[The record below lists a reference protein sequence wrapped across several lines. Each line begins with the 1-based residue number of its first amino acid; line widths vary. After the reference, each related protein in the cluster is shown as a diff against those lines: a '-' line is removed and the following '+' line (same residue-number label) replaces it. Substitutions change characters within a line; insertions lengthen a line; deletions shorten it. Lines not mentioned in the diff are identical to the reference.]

1 MQEDSYWGPGNN
13 QRDDSGRPN
22 VQIIYQSV
30 NRYVYCLSDPVNHTD
45 FNGNV
50 MPGDLEEFGAGSDTY
65 KILVDLGNRW
75 MATDDPAERTRLN
88 NLANQARA
96 MARAGTPFMYGND
109 VVMNTLHNNTKIA
122 IGKVLSGDMVY
133 LWFVSMTCGD
143 WDYKWNPNWQ
153 VPYPYFNG
161 ENMNVNN
168 NKNWYPWIYFEGELM
183 SADKFGNLNLGY
195 VGTKMGFP
203 LWILLN
209 PATSGAGD
217 GYWVQK
223 GIDMANG
230 GR

>member
-1 MQEDSYWGPGNN
+1 
-13 QRDDSGRPN
+13 
-22 VQIIYQSV
+22 
-30 NRYVYCLSDPVNHTD
+30 
-45 FNGNV
+45 

-65 KILVDLGNRW
+65 KILVDLGNQW
-75 MATDDPAERTRLN
+75 MATDDPAEKVRLHD
-88 NLANQARA
+88 LGERARA
-96 MARAGTPFMYGND
+96 AARAGTPFMYGND
-109 VVMNTLHNNTKIA
+109 VVMITLHNNTDQA
-122 IGKVLSGDMVY
+122 LSIWAPNSLPGY

-161 ENMNVNN
+161 EDMNVNN
-168 NKNWYPWIYFEGELM
+168 NKNWVPWIYFDGELM

-203 LWILLN
+203 AWILLN
-209 PATSGAGD
+209 FATSGDGD

-223 GIDMANG
+223 GINMANG